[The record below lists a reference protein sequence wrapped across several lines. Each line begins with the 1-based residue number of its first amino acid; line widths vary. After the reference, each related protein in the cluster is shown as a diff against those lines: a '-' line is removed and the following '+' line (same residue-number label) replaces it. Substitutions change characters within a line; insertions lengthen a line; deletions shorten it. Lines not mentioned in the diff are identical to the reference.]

1 MMADP
6 LGAALRLEDVEARA
20 VLASLE
26 WDDFDAQPKAKT
38 VFGAAL
44 DSDEE
49 DEDEGDSAAA
59 APQLTTIEEAAVLA
73 EDTEA
78 AVGEAQD
85 DAAVDA
91 ALAEVFAEIARFK
104 EETPD
109 QEDPSPKQQIIRGS
123 SGLGA
128 TIELTYDQLQMWNEA
143 VRAAKEEEVEE
154 KEEEETAEVAGSKD
168 GT

>member
-1 MMADP
+1 MADP
-6 LGAALRLEDVEARA
+6 EARA

-49 DEDEGDSAAA
+49 DEDEGDSAAT
-59 APQLTTIEEAAVLA
+59 APPSQLTAIEEAAVLA

-104 EETPD
+104 EKTPD

-143 VRAAKEEEVEE
+143 VRATKEEEEEEEEEE
-154 KEEEETAEVAGSKD
+154 KEEETAEVAGSKD